1 MKSKNRWRKSIK
13 VFCLNNKGTT
23 MLETVVSF
31 VVLVIIL
38 AVIYQM
44 IAYCTRLRMKATDV
58 DNMTQAVNKAMY
70 KDNIDESVDKVVC
83 ILREKVL
90 SKNDVNIELETALVT
105 ELAMDSL
112 DRVLFVDELEEEF
125 NIEIQTEEIAS
136 VQTIEDVVN
145 NISEKLSEKSGE

>member
-1 MKSKNRWRKSIK
+1 
-13 VFCLNNKGTT
+13 
-23 MLETVVSF
+23 
-31 VVLVIIL
+31 
-38 AVIYQM
+38 
-44 IAYCTRLRMKATDV
+44 
-58 DNMTQAVNKAMY
+58 MT
-70 KDNIDESVDKVVC
+70 KDEIFDKVVC

-125 NIEIQTEEIAS
+125 NIEIQTEEIVS